1 MVKSSTT
8 NSPKIH
14 PMNAK
19 QNRNYSTDS
28 GSHEK
33 IPNSLPSS
41 KSVDTKYN
49 PRIFEVHLNHTG
61 NSSPRDNSA
70 ILRAVSAQSSS
81 ISCGTKFAT
90 TAASRQNKYSY
101 QTTFGSNEMFE
112 QQIKPNTE
120 SNQKTF
126 SKYDRSYGNGNGI
139 TGSR

>member
-8 NSPKIH
+8 NSPKKH

-19 QNRNYSTDS
+19 KNRNYNADS

-49 PRIFEVHLNHTG
+49 PRIFEVHLNHIA

-81 ISCGTKFAT
+81 TCGTKFAT

-126 SKYDRSYGNGNGI
+126 SKYDRSYGNGI